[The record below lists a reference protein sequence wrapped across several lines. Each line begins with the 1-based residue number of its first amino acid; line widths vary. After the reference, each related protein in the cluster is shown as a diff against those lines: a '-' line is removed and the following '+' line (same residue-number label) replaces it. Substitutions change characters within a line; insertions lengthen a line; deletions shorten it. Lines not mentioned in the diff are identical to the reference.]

1 MATMIESISA
11 VTHATHDMS
20 LLSAHSHPLAL
31 PRSSGIGA
39 RSWPVLAVGGRLSY
53 RSGDQSVSNGLLA
66 RQLERAPHGFSFLPC
81 RPVRG
86 LLIEAPAAHLP
97 EHTFALHLPLQDAK
111 RLLDVIVS
119 NEYLHAC
126 CSQGSSAQTVEASR
140 IGASRRQARKF
151 IQGTSPVEMKRNR
164 RKS

>member
-1 MATMIESISA
+1 
-11 VTHATHDMS
+11 MS
-20 LLSAHSHPLAL
+20 HYDWDAL
-31 PRSSGIGA
+31 SSGIGT
-39 RSWPVLAVGGRLSY
+39 RSCPILAVGGGLPH
-53 RSGDQSVSNGLLA
+53 RSCDKSVSNGLLA
-66 RQLERAPHGFSFLPC
+66 RQLPRTPHGFSFLSR

-126 CSQGSSAQTVEASR
+126 CSQ
-140 IGASRRQARKF
+140 
-151 IQGTSPVEMKRNR
+151 
-164 RKS
+164 